1 MKALVVF
8 LLFSLL
14 LFSCNENVEPAPLA
28 TGSYSGTYT
37 GHVSPNAVSG
47 TCKVDLV
54 EKDSKISGTLVF
66 SPNVFSG
73 STGTSSLPISGT
85 LKMDGDTVYAVNG
98 TISVGSG
105 VGDVGVGGT
114 ISKDKKTLKMS
125 CYAAAAFNLKWTLKK
140 D

>member
-8 LLFSLL
+8 LLFSML

-28 TGSYSGTYT
+28 TGSYSGTFT

-66 SPNVFSG
+66 SPNVFAAT
-73 STGTSSLPISGT
+73 TGTSSFPISGT
-85 LKMDGDTVYAVNG
+85 LTMQGDTVYAVGG

-105 VGDVGVGGT
+105 VGDQGFGGT
-114 ISKDKKTLKMS
+114 ISKDKKTITMS
-125 CYAAAAFNLKWTLKK
+125 CWAAAAFNLKWNLKK
-140 D
+140 N